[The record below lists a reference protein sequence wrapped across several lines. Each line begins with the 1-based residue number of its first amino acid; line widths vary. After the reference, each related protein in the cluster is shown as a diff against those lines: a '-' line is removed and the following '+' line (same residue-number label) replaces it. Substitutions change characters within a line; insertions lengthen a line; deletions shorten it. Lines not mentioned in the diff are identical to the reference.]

1 MKMTWRQLIPNAI
14 TLVAMTCGF
23 FSILMTLEGMG
34 KEDAGQQHLWAAQ
47 LIMLAMILDGLDGN
61 IARRLKGSSDLGAEL
76 DTYVDMTAFGIAP
89 ALLIY
94 VVSLQASTIWRVLMT
109 TAVVLSGVVRL
120 ARFKSDDPYRGQ
132 MGYRG
137 LPITVSAGWVAVLVY
152 ISQTLG
158 TGGFSLSHGK
168 VAVLFLAGVALTIVL
183 QISNLRYPKPSK
195 RMIFFAPSVV
205 LVLLLFVPLVNN
217 ILHFMP
223 PDQARRLALTAS
235 LLMLCMGVGY
245 VFFGPWLHKKPA
257 AGETIGAES
266 CRQRNSAHTIPDND

>member
-1 MKMTWRQLIPNAI
+1 MKMTWRQMIPNAI
-14 TLVAMTCGF
+14 TLVAMTSGF

-34 KEDAGQQHLWAAQ
+34 REDAGQHHSWAAQ

-61 IARRLKGSSDLGAEL
+61 VARRLNGASELGAEL

-94 VVSLQASTIWRVLMT
+94 VVSLQASPIWRVMMT

-120 ARFKSDDPYRGQ
+120 ARFKAGDPNRGQ

-152 ISQTLG
+152 LSQTVAG
-158 TGGFSLSHGK
+158 SQFSLSQGK
-168 VAVLFLAGVALTIVL
+168 GAILFLAGVILFIVL
-183 QISNLRYPKPSK
+183 QVSNVRYPKPSK

-205 LVLLLFVPLVNN
+205 LVLLLFIPLLNKIFN
-217 ILHFMP
+217 FMP
-223 PDQARRLALTAS
+223 GNQARSLALVS
-235 LLMLCMGVGY
+235 SFLMVLLGIGY
-245 VFFGPWLHKKPA
+245 VMFGPWLHKKPNP
-257 AGETIGAES
+257 E
-266 CRQRNSAHTIPDND
+266 P